1 MKTLTTKDFKRF
13 YTKNFKKKFYNELII
28 HYAKSNYEQGRIG
41 ISISTKLKLN
51 AVRRNL
57 QKRWIKETLKDYNLG
72 YDINFLV
79 IKEFNS
85 LEEASK
91 ALKIALKSI
100 S

>member
-1 MKTLTTKDFKRF
+1 MKTLTTKDFKQF
-13 YTKNFKKKFYNELII
+13 YTKNFKKKFFNELII
-28 HYAKSNYEQGRIG
+28 HYTKTNYEPGRVG

-51 AVRRNL
+51 SVKRNL
-57 QKRWIKETLKDYNLG
+57 QKRWIKDSLKDYNLN

-85 LEEASK
+85 LEEVSK